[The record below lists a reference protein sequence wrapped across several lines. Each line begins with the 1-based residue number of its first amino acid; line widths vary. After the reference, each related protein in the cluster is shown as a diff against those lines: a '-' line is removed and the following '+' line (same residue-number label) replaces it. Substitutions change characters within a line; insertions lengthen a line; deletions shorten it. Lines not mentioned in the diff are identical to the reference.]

1 MSLPH
6 LGAIRAN
13 LVLFA
18 MSVMV
23 TESGALLVLAL
34 IGHPRWIAG
43 VATRSILLCVSCG
56 LWRFVRRKA
65 RMAFEDARDHGHV
78 VWQRDG
84 DSGRFC
90 ISEACPSGWL
100 VQLHGEASGAEDR
113 ANGVVIHS

>member
-13 LVLFA
+13 VVLFA

-23 TESGALLVLAL
+23 MESAALLTLAC
-34 IGHPRWIAG
+34 IGHPGWMAA
-43 VATRSILLCVSCG
+43 VATRSAILCLSG
-56 LWRFVRRKA
+56 MLWRVVRRRA
-65 RMAFEDARDHGHV
+65 RMAFEDARETGHV

-84 DSGRFC
+84 VNGRFC

-100 VQLHGEASGAEDR
+100 VQLHREASGAEKR
-113 ANGVVIHS
+113 AGSIVIHS